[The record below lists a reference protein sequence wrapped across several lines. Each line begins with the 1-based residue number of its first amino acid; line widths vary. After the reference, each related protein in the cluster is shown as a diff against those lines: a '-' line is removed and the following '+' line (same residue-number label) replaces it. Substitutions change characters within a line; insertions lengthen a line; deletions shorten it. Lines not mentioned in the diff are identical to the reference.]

1 MTDVSRIINQIAKR
15 VNATNNVY
23 AEDIW
28 QIKRQLCLY
37 NTYKQCLNII
47 YRGGAMKEKIV
58 QEYEG
63 NGYKIH
69 ILKPDITKEEREKE
83 NFKIAQK
90 MKDSVVTLRRVC

>member
-1 MTDVSRIINQIAKR
+1 M
-15 VNATNNVY
+15 NV
-23 AEDIW
+23 
-28 QIKRQLCLY
+28 KQLCFY
-37 NTYKQCLNII
+37 NTYNQCLNII
-47 YRGGAMKEKIV
+47 YRGDAMKEKIV

-90 MKDSVVTLRRVC
+90 MKDSVVTLRKVC

>member
-1 MTDVSRIINQIAKR
+1 
-15 VNATNNVY
+15 
-23 AEDIW
+23 
-28 QIKRQLCLY
+28 
-37 NTYKQCLNII
+37 
-47 YRGGAMKEKIV
+47 MKEKIV

-90 MKDSVVTLRRVC
+90 MKDSAVTLRKVC